1 MADSL
6 AEIDPNMDNGDEGK
20 AFIKM
25 MFRLRNITPSKPEK
39 HIKPLT
45 PMECVEDVAGK
56 VIQIE
61 NLQEDIDNTKSF
73 NKFFADVYCSAYT
86 NSLLTY
92 KDGLSQ
98 IFPGGLDGLI
108 ENELIR
114 IAGNDKAVDID
125 QLEINS
131 TLQYMTAV
139 YTGKIDRDDSTLIK
153 KVEPINDAIVLCAN
167 HVD

>member
-1 MADSL
+1 MAESL

-25 MFRLRNITPSKPEK
+25 MFKLRNVSPSNPQK

-61 NLQEDIDNTKSF
+61 NLQEDIENTMSF
-73 NKFFADVYCSAYT
+73 NDFFADIYCSAYT
-86 NSLLTY
+86 NSLLTF

-98 IFPGGLDGLI
+98 IFPGGLDGKI
-108 ENELIR
+108 EDELTR
-114 IAGNDKAVDID
+114 IAGKDDAVDID
-125 QLEINS
+125 QLEINA
-131 TLQYMTAV
+131 TNKYMTEI
-139 YTGKIDRDDSTLIK
+139 YTKKFDRDDSTLIK
-153 KVEPINDAIVLCAN
+153 KVEPLLDAIALCGN
-167 HVD
+167 